1 VPVTNVRGA
10 SGDAAPTVVETHSA
24 VLFFVGDRVYKVKKA
39 VDLGFLDHRDL
50 ATRKAVCERE
60 VALNRRLAP
69 DVYLGVWDVV
79 GPDGVPSDHL
89 VVMRRMPADRSL
101 ARCVRAGEDVDDE
114 IRHIAHALATLHAGE
129 PPSPR
134 AAELAS
140 VAAVG
145 RNWHDSFTHLRT
157 LERDAGLDGPTCR
170 RIEGLVDRYLAGR
183 EALFRQRITDGW
195 VRDGH
200 GDLMAEDIFLLPD
213 GPRILDCLEFDERY
227 RIGDVVGDAAFLA
240 MDLER
245 LGHPDLAR
253 RFLAVYQD
261 MVAARWPP
269 SLAHHLVAYRAHVRA
284 KVGAIR
290 QVQEG
295 RASDDEVA
303 GLLDQCRRHLERG
316 RVRLVLVGGPPGTG
330 KSTVAE
336 GIADALDAVVLRTDE
351 VRRRLPDPP
360 EGRYSPGA
368 KRAVY
373 DEAMREAGRLLGL
386 GHHVVLDGT
395 WDGLDQR
402 TAARDVAD
410 DASADLVELEC
421 RAPEAVVQ
429 ARIARRSEMGA
440 DPSEVTP
447 EVATA
452 LATGFPRWPEATV
465 LDTTEPFPATVR
477 TALVALGWEDEDL

>member
-1 VPVTNVRGA
+1 MPVTSVVG
-10 SGDAAPTVVETHSA
+10 SPGTTAPAVVETHSA

-50 ATRKAVCERE
+50 ATRKEVCEQE

-79 GPDGVPSDHL
+79 GPDGTPSDHL

-101 ARCVRAGEDVDDE
+101 ARCVAAGEDVDDAL
-114 IRHIAHALATLHAGE
+114 RHIAHALATLHAGE

-134 AAELAS
+134 AGELAS
-140 VAAVG
+140 VAAVE
-145 RNWHDSFTHLRT
+145 RNWHDSFAQLRS
-157 LERDAGLDGPTCR
+157 LEADAGLDGPTCR
-170 RIEGLVDRYLAGR
+170 RIEELVDRYLVGR
-183 EALFRQRITDGW
+183 EGLFRQRIEDGW

-227 RIGDVVGDAAFLA
+227 WIGDVVGDAAFLA
-240 MDLER
+240 MDLEHIGR
-245 LGHPDLAR
+245 PDLAR
-253 RFLAVYQD
+253 RFLGLYQD
-261 MVAARWPP
+261 MAGARWPP
-269 SLAHHLVAYRAHVRA
+269 SLAHHLIAYRAHVRA

-290 QVQEG
+290 QVQAG
-295 RASDDEVA
+295 RSSDDEVT
-303 GLLDQCRRHLERG
+303 GLLEQSRRHLERG

-330 KSTVAE
+330 KSTVAD
-336 GIADALDAVVLRTDE
+336 GVADAIDAVVLRTDE

-360 EGRYSPGA
+360 EGRYSPEA

-395 WDGLDQR
+395 WDGLDLR
-402 TAARDVAD
+402 TAARDLAD
-410 DASADLVELEC
+410 DSAADLVELEC
-421 RAPEAVVQ
+421 RAPDAVAA
-429 ARIARRSEMGA
+429 ARVAGRLAVGSDA
-440 DPSEVTP
+440 SEVTP

-452 LATGFPRWPEATV
+452 LAGRFPSWPEATV
-465 LDTTEPFPATVR
+465 LDTTEPVPATVHD
-477 TALVALGWEDEDL
+477 ALVAIGWEEDAS

>member
-1 VPVTNVRGA
+1 MPA
-10 SGDAAPTVVETHSA
+10 SRRPHAPGSWHRCSA
-24 VLFFVGDRVYKVKKA
+24 VR
-39 VDLGFLDHRDL
+39 
-50 ATRKAVCERE
+50 
-60 VALNRRLAP
+60 
-69 DVYLGVWDVV
+69 
-79 GPDGVPSDHL
+79 
-89 VVMRRMPADRSL
+89 
-101 ARCVRAGEDVDDE
+101 
-114 IRHIAHALATLHAGE
+114 
-129 PPSPR
+129 
-134 AAELAS
+134 
-140 VAAVG
+140 

-157 LERDAGLDGPTCR
+157 LEADAGLDGSTCR
-170 RIEGLVDRYLAGR
+170 RIEELVDRYLGGR
-183 EALFRQRITDGW
+183 EPLFRQRIEDGW

-245 LGHPDLAR
+245 IGRPDLAR
-253 RFLAVYQD
+253 RFLALYQD
-261 MVAARWPP
+261 MAAARWPP

-290 QVQEG
+290 QVQAG
-295 RASDDEVA
+295 RSSDEEVA
-303 GLLDQCRRHLERG
+303 GLLDQARRHLERG

-360 EGRYSPGA
+360 EGRYAPEA

-373 DEAMREAGRLLGL
+373 DEARREAGRLLGL

-395 WDGLDQR
+395 WDDLDLR
-402 TAARDVAD
+402 TAARSLAD
-410 DASADLVELEC
+410 DTAADLVELVC
-421 RAPEAVVQ
+421 RAPDAVAA
-429 ARIARRSEMGA
+429 ARVAGRLAVGTDA
-440 DPSEVTP
+440 SEVTP

-452 LATGFPRWPEATV
+452 LAARFPSWPEATV
-465 LDTTEPFPATVR
+465 LDTTEPVADTVR
-477 TALVALGWEDEDL
+477 RALVAIGWDEEDS